1 LISINIKEQINKISK
16 IFGFSIVNRYLY
28 DYMAIV
34 YRHRR
39 LDNNSIF
46 YIGIGVDEKR
56 AFQLRSRNQLWK
68 NIVLKTDY
76 KVEIIAENID
86 YNKAKELEIF
96 LISLYGR
103 RDLKNGILCNM
114 TDGGDGNTNFSLDT
128 KNKISNS
135 LKGIKQSEETKLK
148 RSNALKKVW
157 ENQDLREL
165 KRKQSLELNRLGLIG
180 TKGKPSKKKGIKISQ
195 EIKDKVSEGLKKHF
209 QNNKPHNFKDIDIE
223 IKNNIYKDYKN
234 GIKKFQ
240 LHKKYNL
247 CRTIIERLIKEYET
261 K

>member
-1 LISINIKEQINKISK
+1 
-16 IFGFSIVNRYLY
+16 
-28 DYMAIV
+28 MAIV

-39 LDNNSIF
+39 LDDNSIF

-86 YNKAKELEIF
+86 YDKAKELEIF
-96 LISLYGR
+96 LISIYGR

-114 TDGGDGNTNFSLDT
+114 TGGGDGNTNMSDEL

-180 TKGKPSKKKGIKISQ
+180 RKGFISKKKGIKLSK
-195 EIKDKVSEGLKKHF
+195 EICEKMSKSLKKYYE
-209 QNNKPHNFKDIDIE
+209 NNKPHNFINIDDDL
-223 IKNNIYKDYKN
+223 KNNILNDYKN
-234 GIKKFQ
+234 GIKKFK

-247 CRTIIERLIKEYET
+247 SRSVIDRIINEYET

>member
-1 LISINIKEQINKISK
+1 
-16 IFGFSIVNRYLY
+16 
-28 DYMAIV
+28 MAIV

-39 LDNNSIF
+39 LDNNTIF
-46 YIGIGVDEKR
+46 YIGIGVNEKR
-56 AFQLRSRNQLWK
+56 AYQKRSRNSLWQ

-76 KVEIIAENID
+76 KVEIIAENIN
-86 YNKAKELEIF
+86 YEEAKELEIF

-103 RDLKNGILCNM
+103 RDLNNGILCNM
-114 TDGGDGNTNFSLDT
+114 TAGGDGNTDMSIDV
-128 KNKISNS
+128 KNKISTS
-135 LKGIKQSEETKLK
+135 LIGLKQSEQTKLK
-148 RSNALKKVW
+148 RSNTLKKVW

-165 KRKQSLELNRLGLIG
+165 KRKQTLELNRLGLIG

-209 QNNKPHNFKDIDIE
+209 QNNKQHNFKDIDIG
-223 IKNNIYKDYKN
+223 IKNNIYKDYEN

>member
-1 LISINIKEQINKISK
+1 
-16 IFGFSIVNRYLY
+16 
-28 DYMAIV
+28 MAIV

-39 LDNNSIF
+39 LDNNTIF
-46 YIGIGVDEKR
+46 YIGIGVSKNR
-56 AFQLRSRNQLWK
+56 AYQKRSRNSLWN
-68 NIVLKTDY
+68 NIVSKSEY
-76 KVEIIAENID
+76 EVEIIADNID
-86 YNKAKELEIF
+86 CLDAKELEIF

-135 LKGIKQSEETKLK
+135 LKGIKQSEETKIK
-148 RSNALKKVW
+148 RRNALKKVW

-165 KRKQSLELNRLGLIG
+165 KREQSLELNKLGLIG
-180 TKGKPSKKKGIKISQ
+180 TKGRPSKKKGIKIPQ

-209 QNNKPHNFKDIDIE
+209 QNNKPHNFKDIDID
-223 IKNNIYKDYKN
+223 IKINIYKDYKN
-234 GIKKFQ
+234 GVKKFQ